1 MADER
6 ERPEV
11 DGWTTSGY
19 GIILIGKPVKPI
31 QEDQEETDVDE
42 IEEIEEG

>member
-1 MADER
+1 MADKSKGT

-19 GIILIGKPVKPI
+19 GIILNGKPVTPVK
-31 QEDQEETDVDE
+31 EEEKEADVDE
-42 IEEIEEG
+42 IDEV